1 MELKEISKPL
11 NISTTPELNKLNVF
25 IGKWNIEGNQYE
37 GPFGPTAKI
46 TTVETCEWLPGGL
59 FLIHRLTG
67 NVGEQKIACIEV
79 IGYDE
84 KTKSYP
90 THSFYN
96 DGKTNE
102 WQSREDNGTW
112 TLTGNSQADGKPI
125 KVRSTTIFSNNNNSI
140 TVKWEKSND
149 GLEWETF
156 WDINATKAS

>member
-156 WDINATKAS
+156 WDINATKVS